1 MQSYEGKT
9 NIYIRGIPTKWKDK
23 RQIYIVRVC
32 FMYTKNLSHVGRG
45 QEFFF
50 FPPFSLLG
58 KGPFRF
64 LFSVKLSVCGDRHPK
79 GSVKIET
86 SLFPPKQLI
95 HRKGNRPLLNFLSIR
110 LTASRGHTTWKT
122 AVNHEYTPCGGKE
135 KGRKKERKK
144 KRKRVNKFTRED
156 VRSCVSILLNIFH
169 HWHPRFSF

>member
-1 MQSYEGKT
+1 MVSRQNGKINDRSILYEFVLCT
-9 NIYIRGIPTKWKDK
+9 QRICPMWDEDK
-23 RQIYIVRVC
+23 
-32 FMYTKNLSHVGRG
+32 N
-45 QEFFF
+45 FFF
-50 FPPFSLLG
+50 FSPFSLLG